1 MPGIIAFPTVVE
13 EAVDEFGWIFANTPE
28 RLHFAEYLTG
38 LLVAERKNVAA
49 INAEFAETTDQ
60 SCLNRWITQVPWEV
74 EQLNEHRL
82 AWLQSDPSTRYSARG
97 VIAIDNTLIAHSGQL
112 IEDVGWFW
120 DHADK
125 RHLIAHDYI
134 IANYVCASGKH
145 YPLEFRRFR
154 KRDPEEEES
163 KDKGT
168 TPFKS
173 HTELF
178 KELVDW
184 VVEREI
190 PGDFTFDC
198 YFSSVEGLNHIHRH
212 DRGYVGDLKSNRKV
226 VFKGRQM
233 KATEVAELIEPGTR
247 KPVCSGNR
255 KQWYFTKTVRI
266 PEVDHPVRLV
276 ILWDRKN
283 GKKPVK
289 FLVTSRVH
297 WEINRIL
304 NVYRDRWTGTETF
317 HRDGKQHL
325 GMGDC
330 QLRNG
335 EGQTRHMYLVMLAYS
350 VLMARMKQSRASD
363 WAQTVLTT
371 IGEACRAVSR
381 ETLSK
386 TLAWAVEQATT
397 SGWNHERIVTHLAL
411 T

>member
-1 MPGIIAFPTVVE
+1 MPGIIAFPTLVE
-13 EAVDEFGWIFANTPE
+13 GAVDEFGWIFANTPE

-60 SCLNRWITQVPWEV
+60 SCLNRWITQVPWDV
-74 EQLNEHRL
+74 EELNEHRL
-82 AWLQSDPSTRYSARG
+82 AWLQSDPSTCYSARG

-163 KDKGT
+163 RDKGT

-173 HTELF
+173 HTELS

-184 VVEREI
+184 VVEQEI

-198 YFSSVEGLNHIHRH
+198 YFSSVAVLNHIHGHHRS
-212 DRGYVGDLKSNRKV
+212 YVGDLKSNRKV
-226 VFKGRQM
+226 VFEGRQM
-233 KATEVAELIEPGTR
+233 KATEVAERIDAGAR
-247 KPVCSGNR
+247 RPVCSGNR

-350 VLMARMKQSRASD
+350 LLMARMKQSRASD

-386 TLAWAVEQATT
+386 TLAWALEQATT
-397 SGWNHERIVTHLAL
+397 QGWNHQRIVTHLAL